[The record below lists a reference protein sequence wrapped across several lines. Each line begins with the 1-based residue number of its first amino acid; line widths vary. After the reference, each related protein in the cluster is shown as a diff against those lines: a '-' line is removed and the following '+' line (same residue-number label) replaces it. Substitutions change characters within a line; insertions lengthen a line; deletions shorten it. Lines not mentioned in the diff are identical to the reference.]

1 MELSGLDSQST
12 EDYIIKEK
20 NFKVISHE
28 YINRSIYVYIFF
40 VLYNIFHEFN
50 IEATNFDWAP
60 NSVQKIQFEPLSFI
74 CSLEY

>member
-1 MELSGLDSQST
+1 MF
-12 EDYIIKEK
+12 I
-20 NFKVISHE
+20 V
-28 YINRSIYVYIFF
+28 FF